1 MHIMTRAMTALAE
14 RCIKGITANDDHC
27 RKVVAHSIG
36 LVTALNPVI
45 GYQNATRI
53 AQKAQATDRGVADL
67 VLEEG
72 LLSPVELD
80 DILRPENMT
89 RPRRIAP
96 LPSK

>member
-1 MHIMTRAMTALAE
+1 MARAQ
-14 RCIKGITANDDHC
+14 C
-27 RKVVAHSIG
+27 IG

-53 AQKAQATDRGVADL
+53 AQKAQATGCGVADL

-72 LLSPVELD
+72 LLSPAELD

-89 RPRRIAP
+89 RPRKIAP
-96 LPSK
+96 FPSN

>member
-1 MHIMTRAMTALAE
+1 MVT
-14 RCIKGITANDDHC
+14 
-27 RKVVAHSIG
+27 HSIG

-53 AQKAQATDRGVADL
+53 AQTAQATGRGVADL

-72 LLSPVELD
+72 LLSPVELA

-89 RPRRIAP
+89 QPRRIAP
-96 LPSK
+96 LPSN

>member
-1 MHIMTRAMTALAE
+1 MVT
-14 RCIKGITANDDHC
+14 
-27 RKVVAHSIG
+27 HSIG

-53 AQKAQATDRGVADL
+53 AQKAQATGRGVADL

-72 LLSPVELD
+72 LLSPAELD

-89 RPRRIAP
+89 RPRRIAT
-96 LPSK
+96 LPSN